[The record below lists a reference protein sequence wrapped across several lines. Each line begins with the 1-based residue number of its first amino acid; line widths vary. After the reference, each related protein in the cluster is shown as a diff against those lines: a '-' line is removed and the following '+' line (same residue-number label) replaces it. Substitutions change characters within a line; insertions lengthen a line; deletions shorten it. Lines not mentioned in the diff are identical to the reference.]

1 MGIYKGPV
9 TSFKKITK
17 LIVTA
22 LLSNGKTIQDYR
34 LMDSAKVNTID
45 RFHDGA
51 RFPRGIGTNQSS
63 SPDDYR
69 TVFNAWEVNSAMK
82 GLEREYGV
90 QLTQAPFGTYWKQK
104 STVAFL
110 PVPDGVSRVER
121 KNYRVYL
128 TAGVQAR
135 ERGGPDSL
143 LYFIS
148 DLLWADKHKAMLVYN
163 TTTVFTLAQVRQ
175 VLSLGIIIFPLVN
188 PDGKLW
194 DERWNNC
201 WGNNI
206 NPTSRPSESG
216 IDGIGVN
223 IDRNFN
229 FTWDYRKIYNQQ
241 ALDVASDKPEHELFH
256 GPAPFS
262 EAESRNMAWVIDQYP
277 SIKWYLDVHTKNR
290 IVSHAWSDTPIQTT
304 NPEMNFRNQ
313 SYDGKRGDVNT
324 QYGEYMTPKD
334 HDIYKDIS
342 NNMAEQMEKVSG
354 EPFYSID
361 KLRKKGRVFQGS
373 SGTAIDWA
381 YSRHVVNEAATK
393 IMSFKLKFGISEEEA
408 AETGQK
414 GGCQYYPSRKIYK
427 RGISESAVGYMTFL
441 LNVAKYENMKGPWP

>member
-1 MGIYKGPV
+1 MGIYKGPA

-17 LIVTA
+17 LIITA
-22 LLSNGKTIQDYR
+22 LLSNGNNIQDYR

-90 QLTQAPFGTYWKQK
+90 QLTPAPFDTYWKQK
-104 STVAFL
+104 STVALL
-110 PVPDGVSRVER
+110 PVPDGASRVER

-175 VLSLGIIIFPLVN
+175 VLSLGIVIFPLVN

-206 NPTSRPSESG
+206 NPTSRPSENSING
-216 IDGIGVN
+216 VGVN

-229 FTWDYRKIYNQQ
+229 FTWDYRKIYSEQ

-290 IVSHAWSDTPIQTT
+290 IVSHAWSDIPIQTT

-324 QYGEYMTPKD
+324 QYGEYMTPQD

-354 EPFYSID
+354 EPVYSID

>member
-1 MGIYKGPV
+1 
-9 TSFKKITK
+9 
-17 LIVTA
+17 
-22 LLSNGKTIQDYR
+22 
-34 LMDSAKVNTID
+34 MDSAKVNTID

-63 SPDDYR
+63 SADDYR

-82 GLEREYGV
+82 GLEKEYGV
-90 QLTQAPFGTYWKQK
+90 QLTQAPFDTYWNQK

-148 DLLWADKHKAMLVYN
+148 DLLWADKHKALLVYN
-163 TTTVFTLAQVRQ
+163 TTTVFTLA
-175 VLSLGIIIFPLVN
+175 VN
-188 PDGKLW
+188 GV
-194 DERWNNC
+194 
-201 WGNNI
+201 
-206 NPTSRPSESG
+206 
-216 IDGIGVN
+216 GVN

-229 FTWDYRKIYNQQ
+229 FTWDYRKIYSQQ

-304 NPEMNFRNQ
+304 NPEVNFRNQ

-324 QYGEYMTPKD
+324 KYGEYMTPQD

-342 NNMAEQMEKVSG
+342 NNMAEQMAKVSG

-361 KLRKKGRVFQGS
+361 KLRKKGRIFQGS

-381 YSRHVVNEAATK
+381 YSRHVVNAAATK
-393 IMSFKLKFGISEEEA
+393 IMSFKIKFGTSEEEA
-408 AETGQK
+408 AEIGQK

>member
-17 LIVTA
+17 LVVAA
-22 LLSNGKTIQDYR
+22 LLSNGNTIQDYR

-63 SPDDYR
+63 SADDYR

-82 GLEREYGV
+82 GLEKEYGV
-90 QLTQAPFGTYWKQK
+90 QLTQAPFDTYWNQK

-148 DLLWADKHKAMLVYN
+148 DLLWADKHKALLVYN
-163 TTTVFTLAQVRQ
+163 TTTVFTLA
-175 VLSLGIIIFPLVN
+175 VN
-188 PDGKLW
+188 GV
-194 DERWNNC
+194 
-201 WGNNI
+201 
-206 NPTSRPSESG
+206 
-216 IDGIGVN
+216 GVN

-229 FTWDYRKIYNQQ
+229 FTWDYRKIYSQQ

-304 NPEMNFRNQ
+304 NPEVNFRNQ

-324 QYGEYMTPKD
+324 KYGEYMTPQD

-342 NNMAEQMEKVSG
+342 NNMAEQMAKVSG

-361 KLRKKGRVFQGS
+361 KLRKKGRIFQGS

-381 YSRHVVNEAATK
+381 YSRHVVNAAATK
-393 IMSFKLKFGISEEEA
+393 IMSFKIKFGTSEEEA
-408 AETGQK
+408 AEIGQK